1 MKIKSKNSFLKNYL
15 KNFSVFLILFLG
27 GFTLSIFAST
37 FIDSIDFKDNIQI
50 DSYQE
55 IFMNNLSVSLLILIS
70 GIVSLGLLSSII
82 IFLNGFFLGAF
93 FISYTYIYGFDVAL
107 YYIIFHLPP
116 EIIGLFLFYF
126 VSFDISRH
134 IIRYL
139 LSKDRISFKTKGKT
153 YFKQL
158 ITGVFLLFIASII
171 EFYFIK
177 I

>member
-1 MKIKSKNSFLKNYL
+1 MKIKSKRSFLKYYL

-27 GFTLSIFAST
+27 GFSLSIFAST
-37 FIDSIDFKDNIQI
+37 FIDSVDFKNNIQI

-55 IFMNNLSVSLLILIS
+55 IFINNLFVSLLILIS

-93 FISYTYIYGFDVAL
+93 FISYTYIYGIDIAL
-107 YYIIFHLPP
+107 YYVIFHSPV
-116 EIIGLFLFYF
+116 EIVGLFLFYF
-126 VSFDISRH
+126 VSFDISRQIVRY
-134 IIRYL
+134 II
-139 LSKDRISFKTKGKT
+139 SKDKISFKTKGKI

>member
-1 MKIKSKNSFLKNYL
+1 MKINSKRNFLKSYL
-15 KNFSVFLILFLG
+15 KIFLVFIIFFLG
-27 GFTLSIFAST
+27 GFSLSVFAST
-37 FIDSIDFKDNIQI
+37 FIDSIDFKSNINI

-55 IFMNNLSVSLLILIS
+55 IFFNNLFVSILILVS

-93 FISYTYIYGFDVAL
+93 FISYTYIYGIDIAL
-107 YYIIFHLPP
+107 FYIIFHSPM

-126 VSFDISRH
+126 VSFDISKQIMFY
-134 IIRYL
+134 II
-139 LSKDRISFKTKGKT
+139 SKDKISFKPKGKI
-153 YFKQL
+153 YFSQL
-158 ITGVFLLFIASII
+158 TTGFLLLFIASII